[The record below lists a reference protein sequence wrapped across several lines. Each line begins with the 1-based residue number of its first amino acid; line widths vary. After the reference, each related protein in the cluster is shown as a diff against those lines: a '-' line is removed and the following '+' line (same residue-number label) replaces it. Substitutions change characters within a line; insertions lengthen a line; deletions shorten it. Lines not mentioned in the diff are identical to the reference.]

1 MSFSPADLKKRL
13 AIDKMALDDDVMEQP
28 ALFDDVSDQLADA
41 IAERDAAK
49 EDLTVV
55 DAELD
60 INWRRKLAKGQ
71 TRVTDKIIA
80 SCVATSQEHAKA
92 FEVYLKAKT
101 RADKLLGLKE
111 SFKQR
116 SDALRSLAQ
125 LYAANYFQ
133 VTSLKPSKEQSDS
146 KYAATRARLSDAR
159 SAKSNN

>member
-60 INWRRKLAKGQ
+60 INWRRKLA
-71 TRVTDKIIA
+71 
-80 SCVATSQEHAKA
+80 
-92 FEVYLKAKT
+92 
-101 RADKLLGLKE
+101 
-111 SFKQR
+111 
-116 SDALRSLAQ
+116 
-125 LYAANYFQ
+125 
-133 VTSLKPSKEQSDS
+133 
-146 KYAATRARLSDAR
+146 
-159 SAKSNN
+159 